1 MPPLVLAALIGAGT
15 AAATNISKGIMG
27 AAQASKGR
35 KASNKLMANQP
46 TYKRPEEYQQE
57 LAMRKQMAA
66 QGSMPGQGYIEQ
78 NIGGATSQALS
89 AAEKGAI
96 SSNTYQKSVGDIL
109 SKQLSAFQ
117 DLGLQSAQWQ
127 QSQKE
132 NLMGTM
138 QRGAGYSDQEWQ
150 TNKLQPWEIGM
161 NQAESQRQ
169 MGAQGMF
176 GALEGFS
183 GNVMDY
189 AGTSYMNKILGSQ
202 MNMGNSGAQTGQ
214 VKNPFQMSS
223 VYGYDPQKNL
233 LNTLTSMRK

>member
-1 MPPLVLAALIGAGT
+1 MAGLKDLWKGLGSAGQIGAVG
-15 AAATNISKGIMG
+15 AGLGAVTNLAKGIWG
-27 AAQASKGR
+27 LSQYKKGT
-35 KASNKLMANQP
+35 KAFNSLMANQP

-138 QRGAGYSDQEWQ
+138 QRGAGYSDQEFS
-150 TNKLQPWEIGM
+150 TNVLQPWEMKM
-161 NQAESQRQ
+161 NDAVSQRQ
-169 MGAQGMF
+169 MGAQNIF
-176 GALEGFS
+176 GGAEGAM
-183 GNVMDY
+183 GNVMDF
-189 AGTSYMNKILGSQ
+189 AGTSYYNKILKSL
-202 MNMGNSGAQTGQ
+202 
-214 VKNPFQMSS
+214 
-223 VYGYDPQKNL
+223 QK
-233 LNTLTSMRK
+233 